1 MQFRDFAWDE
11 IVFDLKRLGMDHV
24 QIVGALNGCVTERA
38 LRKYMA
44 GSQPSHWRGEMLL
57 TLWVV
62 RTGKTREQAPVRAAP
77 VRIQAGSH

>member
-1 MQFRDFAWDE
+1 MQYRDFDWCE

-24 QIVGALNGCVTERA
+24 QIVGALNGCISEPA

-57 TLWVV
+57 TLWSA
-62 RTGKTREQAPVRAAP
+62 RTGKSREQAPVRPAP
-77 VRIQAGSH
+77 VRIQASGR